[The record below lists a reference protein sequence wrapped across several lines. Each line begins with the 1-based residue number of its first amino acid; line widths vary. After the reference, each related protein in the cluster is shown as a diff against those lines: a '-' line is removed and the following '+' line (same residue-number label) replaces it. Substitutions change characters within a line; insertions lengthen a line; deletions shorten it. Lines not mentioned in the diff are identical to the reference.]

1 MKKITIQ
8 HFGLNELTSLE
19 INQINGGDNITQK
32 IFNWF
37 GKLYSHIQNG
47 QEAAYSADSEPVI
60 PAKVSHLI

>member
-47 QEAAYSADSEPVI
+47 QEAIGNNY
-60 PAKVSHLI
+60 AKYGGPCMV